1 MGIYTLDHESR
12 FPKIHNSVFVAPSAD
27 IVGDVQISEG
37 CSIWY
42 GAVLRGDVMPIKIGK
57 NSNIQDNCVVHG
69 TYQKAA
75 AILGEHITVG
85 HGAIIHGCKIDDN
98 CLIGMGA
105 IVMDNAHIK
114 KNCIVA
120 AGAVVTS
127 GKVFEEGS
135 LIVGQPA
142 RVQKVLTLEEQ
153 EGLIQSAFRY
163 QKYLTKWYQNVEEN

>member
-105 IVMDNAHIK
+105 IVMDNVVVPS
-114 KNCIVA
+114 NCLIA
-120 AGAVVTS
+120 AGAVVLEKS
-127 GKVFEEGS
+127 ILEAGYIYAGV
-135 LIVGQPA
+135 PA
-142 RVQKVLTLEEQ
+142 RKVKPLDPETAKFYITRTAANYVDYAEW
-153 EGLIQSAFRY
+153 FR
-163 QKYLTKWYQNVEEN
+163 NPS